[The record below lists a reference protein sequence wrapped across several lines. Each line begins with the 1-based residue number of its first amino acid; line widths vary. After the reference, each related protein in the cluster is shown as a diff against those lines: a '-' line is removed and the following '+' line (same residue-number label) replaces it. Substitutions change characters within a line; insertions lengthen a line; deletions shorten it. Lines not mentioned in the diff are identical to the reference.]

1 LFDISTLKGR
11 RRRPKRGGRRPERRR
26 RRMPKKGDGGPKL
39 QGYPNLEEVVLR
51 GWSKT
56 SPSSCYLLLNGFWCM
71 TCCKYVL
78 NLCEPLNL
86 IRIIHKLVYVV
97 NYI

>member
-1 LFDISTLKGR
+1 LLDISTLKGR
-11 RRRPKRGGRRPERRR
+11 RRRPERGGGGLKEGGGGC
-26 RRMPKKGDGGPKL
+26 PKKGDEGPKL

-51 GWSKT
+51 GWSKA
-56 SPSSCYLLLNGFWCM
+56 SSSSCYLLLNGFWCM

-78 NLCEPLNL
+78 NLCESLNL
-86 IRIIHKLVYVV
+86 IRIIHELVYVV